1 MKKRALLG
9 LGSSLGDRRYYLM
22 LAIVSLHHHQKIS
35 VLKLS
40 SIWGSLPLGEAA
52 KNVFYNMVIEIET
65 ELSPAE
71 LLMTIIEME
80 EFLGRKR
87 CVRWSD
93 RTIDIDILLYEN
105 QVISSATLS
114 VPHPEMLFRGF
125 VIEPLLEIAP
135 DWQYPEDK
143 RRFRDM
149 EMVSFLGLWKIGI
162 LSLPISLSWNI
173 LPTNNPKV

>member
-1 MKKRALLG
+1 MMHRALLG
-9 LGSSLGDRRYYLM
+9 LGSSLGNRRYYLM
-22 LAIVSLHHHQKIS
+22 LAIVSLHHHRKIS
-35 VLKLS
+35 VLKRS

-71 LLMTIIEME
+71 LLVTVIEIE

-93 RTIDIDILLYEN
+93 RTIDIDILLYED
-105 QVISSATLS
+105 QVISSTDLS
-114 VPHPEMLFRGF
+114 VPHPEMLSRGF
-125 VIEPLLEIAP
+125 VIEPLLEIAS
-135 DWQYPEDK
+135 DWQHPENRMCFK
-143 RRFRDM
+143 DM
-149 EMVSFLGLWKIGI
+149 EMASFLGLWKIGY

-173 LPTNNPKV
+173 LPQ